1 MELKLI
7 IAIVNDE
14 FSNKVIKSLM
24 KNKVR
29 TTKLSSTGG
38 FLKAGNTTLLI
49 GAEDDQVDNVV
60 QMIEKQC
67 NSTKVQEGGQEI
79 TVSGANLFIMDIDQ
93 YLKI

>member
-1 MELKLI
+1 MKLI

-14 FSNKVIKSLM
+14 FSNKVIKVLM

-29 TTKLSSTGG
+29 ITKLSSTGG

-49 GAEDDQVDNVV
+49 GAEDDNIESVV
-60 QMIEKQC
+60 EMIKNEC
-67 NSTKVQEGGQEI
+67 RSTKVKEGDQEL

>member
-1 MELKLI
+1 LKLI

-14 FSNKVIKSLM
+14 FSNKVIKVLM

-29 TTKLSSTGG
+29 ITKLSSTGG

-49 GAEDDQVDNVV
+49 GAEDDNIESVV
-60 QMIEKQC
+60 EMIKNEC
-67 NSTKVQEGGQEI
+67 RSTKVKEGNQEL

>member
-1 MELKLI
+1 MKLI

-14 FSNKVIKSLM
+14 FSNKVIRVLM
-24 KNKVR
+24 KSKVR
-29 TTKLSSTGG
+29 ITKLSSTGG

-49 GAEDDQVDNVV
+49 GAEDEN
-60 QMIEKQC
+60 IEKVVGMIKNEC
-67 NSTKVQEGGQEI
+67 KSTKVKEGDQEL

>member
-1 MELKLI
+1 MKLI

-14 FSNKVIKSLM
+14 FSNKVIKVLM

-29 TTKLSSTGG
+29 ITKLSSTGG

-49 GAEDDQVDNVV
+49 GAEDDNIESVV
-60 QMIEKQC
+60 EMIKNEC
-67 NSTKVQEGGQEI
+67 RSTKVKEGNQEL
-79 TVSGANLFIMDIDQ
+79 TVSGANLFIMDIDE

>member
-1 MELKLI
+1 MKLI

-14 FSNKVIKSLM
+14 FSAKLIRSLM
-24 KNKVR
+24 KNKIR

-49 GAEDDQVDNVV
+49 GAEDDKIDKVID
-60 QMIEKQC
+60 MIKNQC
-67 NSTKVQEGGQEI
+67 KSTQVQEGDQEL

>member
-1 MELKLI
+1 MKLI

-14 FSNKVIKSLM
+14 FSNKVIRVLM

-29 TTKLSSTGG
+29 ITKLSSTGG

-49 GAEDDQVDNVV
+49 GAEDEDIDNLVE
-60 QMIEKQC
+60 MIKHECK
-67 NSTKVQEGGQEI
+67 STKVKEGDQEI

>member
-1 MELKLI
+1 MKLI

-14 FSNKVIKSLM
+14 FSNKVIKVLM

-29 TTKLSSTGG
+29 ITKLSSTGG

-49 GAEDDQVDNVV
+49 GAEDDNIESVV
-60 QMIEKQC
+60 EMIKNECK
-67 NSTKVQEGGQEI
+67 STKVKEGNQEL

>member
-1 MELKLI
+1 MKLI

-14 FSNKVIKSLM
+14 FSNKVIKVLM
-24 KNKVR
+24 KDKVR
-29 TTKLSSTGG
+29 ITKLSSTGG

-49 GAEDDQVDNVV
+49 GAEDDNIESVV
-60 QMIEKQC
+60 EMIKNEC
-67 NSTKVQEGGQEI
+67 RSTKVKEGNQEL

>member
-1 MELKLI
+1 MKLI

-14 FSNKVIKSLM
+14 FSNKVIRVLM
-24 KNKVR
+24 KSKVR
-29 TTKLSSTGG
+29 ITKLSSTGG

-49 GAEDDQVDNVV
+49 GVEDEN
-60 QMIEKQC
+60 IEKVVGMIKNEC
-67 NSTKVQEGGQEI
+67 KSTKVKEGDQEL

>member
-1 MELKLI
+1 MKLI

-14 FSNKVIKSLM
+14 FSNKVIRALM

-49 GAEDDQVDNVV
+49 GADDGDIESVV
-60 QMIEKQC
+60 EMIKHECK
-67 NSTKVQEGGQEI
+67 SVKVKEGDQEI

>member
-1 MELKLI
+1 MKLI

-14 FSNKVIKSLM
+14 FSTKVIRGLM
-24 KNKVR
+24 KNKIR

-49 GAEDDQVDNVV
+49 GAEDEDIDSVV
-60 QMIEKQC
+60 EMIKRECK
-67 NSTKVQEGGQEI
+67 STKVKDGDLEV
-79 TVSGANLFIMDIDQ
+79 TVSGANLFIMPIDQ

>member
-1 MELKLI
+1 MKLI

-14 FSNKVIKSLM
+14 FSNKVIKVLM
-24 KNKVR
+24 KDKVR
-29 TTKLSSTGG
+29 ITKLSSTGG

-49 GAEDDQVDNVV
+49 GAEDDNIESVV
-60 QMIEKQC
+60 EMIKNEC
-67 NSTKVQEGGQEI
+67 RSTKVKEGDQEL

>member
-1 MELKLI
+1 MKLI

-14 FSNKVIKSLM
+14 FSAKVIKSLM
-24 KNKVR
+24 KNKIR

-49 GAEDDQVDNVV
+49 GAEDDQIEDVVD
-60 QMIEKQC
+60 MIKKQC
-67 NSTKVQEGGQEI
+67 KSTKVQEGDQEVV
-79 TVSGANLFIMDIDQ
+79 VSGANLFIMDIDQ

>member
-1 MELKLI
+1 MKLM
-7 IAIVNDE
+7 IAIVNDDYI
-14 FSNKVIKSLM
+14 NKVIKVLM

-49 GAEDDQVDNVV
+49 GAEDENIDLVVD
-60 QMIEKQC
+60 MIRHECK
-67 NSTKVQEGGQEI
+67 STKVQEGDKEI

>member
-1 MELKLI
+1 MKLI

-14 FSNKVIKSLM
+14 FSNKVIRVLM

-29 TTKLSSTGG
+29 ITKLSSTGG

-49 GAEDDQVDNVV
+49 GAEDEN
-60 QMIEKQC
+60 IEKVVGMIKNEC
-67 NSTKVQEGGQEI
+67 KSTKVKEGDQEL

>member
-1 MELKLI
+1 MKLI

-14 FSNKVIKSLM
+14 FSNKVIKVLM

-29 TTKLSSTGG
+29 ITKLSSTGG

-49 GAEDDQVDNVV
+49 GAEDDNIESVV
-60 QMIEKQC
+60 EMIKNEC
-67 NSTKVQEGGQEI
+67 RSTKVKEGNQEL